1 MKKIMKKLACAALTA
16 ALVITSLAVAPDT
29 QAAPKTKK
37 IVMNKKS
44 VKLAVGE
51 KYKLKVKKVKP
62 AKASKKV
69 TYKTTKKSV
78 ATVTKKG
85 VIKAKAVG
93 TAKIKVTS
101 KVNKKAK
108 ATVKVTVTTP
118 SVVSPSAQPTTPV
131 QNITPNPTATAPVD
145 TATDVPAATDTP
157 KPTRTPRPTAVPTTP
172 TPEPT
177 PPTLKDP
184 GAPYELPFVL
194 DGDTPNIV
202 PQGDATVEANG
213 DGSVKVTVNTQY
225 SGMAFN
231 VPTEMLENN
240 YDTMTV
246 YYKDPVNISTGFGC
260 GLWQDPNNK
269 DTETVAAWGGVFS
282 AADEEGNILQEG
294 EYTAA
299 LGEGN
304 TTTWYINKA
313 LFFFNDADSLS
324 TNGPAQVTI
333 TKVVFSNS
341 KYTGGDKPEPTPG
354 SEVTASPEPSD
365 VPPAAVKLAD
375 DAVITVDGIAD
386 EAAYADVAA
395 YDIASRVACDNK
407 KDSDTTATAKLMWKA
422 DALYGFVSVKD
433 ADIAKFGNNNY
444 QWDGVELF
452 LDEDNSRDTD
462 WANNTDAFQYR
473 YTGYTKTEEGVA
485 NDAAAALFAGG
496 SDAAKAQYAGIETK
510 YVFTEDGYDVEFK
523 IPFKDAKEIDSVV
536 GFDIIVQDCDSEGRN
551 AEIYMFP
558 TDKTKSYWN
567 LADVFGELT
576 LKDVAP
582 VGPEVDE
589 LITNG
594 DFNDGTTGWSSNYS
608 DDAISVETIDGDN
621 VLKMTG
627 RWNQFSGAKR
637 LMQGDF
643 KKGDKLTVK
652 LDAFTEDTLGTSCT
666 VIFCYNGGEKTAINK
681 EIKVAEWNRALEYE
695 YVLEEDTTELDMQIR
710 IQNFEN
716 MWNGDAKQDFCIDNV
731 SVVRTPVAE

>member
-131 QNITPNPTATAPVD
+131 QNVTPNPTATAPVD

-177 PPTLKDP
+177 PPPMKDP

-246 YYKDPVNISTGFGC
+246 YYKDPVNVSTGFGC

-304 TTTWYINKA
+304 TKTWYINKA

-341 KYTGGDKPEPTPG
+341 KYTGGDEPEPTPG
-354 SEVTASPEPSD
+354 SEATASPEPSAE
-365 VPPAAVKLAD
+365 PPVAVKMAD
-375 DAVITVDGIAD
+375 DAVVTVDGIAD

-395 YDIASRVACDNK
+395 YDIASRVVCDNK
-407 KDSDTTATAKLMWKA
+407 KDSNTTATAKLMWKA

-444 QWDGVELF
+444 QWDGIELF
-452 LDEDNSRDTD
+452 LDEDNSRNTE

-485 NDAAAALFAGG
+485 NPAAAAIFAGG
-496 SDAAKAQYAGIETK
+496 NSTDYAVEAQ

-523 IPFKDAKEIDSVV
+523 IPFKDAKEIDSVI

-576 LKDVAP
+576 LKDAKAEPPAP
-582 VGPEVDE
+582 AYGFNADKSEYKVELTDDVVWVNENMTKTNNGDGTYTIEATGASGPEFGLSFPTEAWSED
-589 LITNG
+589 
-594 DFNDGTTGWSSNYS
+594 DFRQVKIEYS
-608 DDAISVETIDGDN
+608 AE
-621 VLKMTG
+621 
-627 RWNQFSGAKR
+627 FSGPFNHTRHYGSNQVGWMPDEDSAWSAPEGLAAGDGVMTVNATADKIVDGKYFGAVRFFNVAADTKITIKSVTLTAKE
-637 LMQGDF
+637 
-643 KKGDKLTVK
+643 
-652 LDAFTEDTLGTSCT
+652 AH
-666 VIFCYNGGEKTAINK
+666 
-681 EIKVAEWNRALEYE
+681 
-695 YVLEEDTTELDMQIR
+695 
-710 IQNFEN
+710 
-716 MWNGDAKQDFCIDNV
+716 
-731 SVVRTPVAE
+731 